1 MAVARVIE
9 TGATPDE
16 YDKVLARVDADG
28 KPDGLVIH
36 VGALT
41 DDGKVRVF
49 ELWET
54 RDQAEEFSKKV
65 MAVRAELGVGGG
77 GPPPIQYLAVHNVIE

>member
-9 TGATPDE
+9 TGATPEE
-16 YDKVLARVDADG
+16 YDQVRARVDADG
-28 KPDGLVIH
+28 KPAGLVIH

-54 RDQAEEFSKKV
+54 RDHAEEFSKKV

-77 GPPPIQYLAVHNVIE
+77 GPPPIQYLDVHNVIE

>member
-1 MAVARVIE
+1 LRALPE
-9 TGATPDE
+9 E
-16 YDKVLARVDADG
+16 YDKVRARVDADG
-28 KPDGLVIH
+28 KPAGLAIH

-41 DDGKVRVF
+41 DGGKVRVF

-54 RDQAEEFSKKV
+54 RGHAEEFSKKV

-77 GPPPIQYLAVHNVIE
+77 GPPPIQYLDVHNVIE

>member
-1 MAVARVIE
+1 VSVARVIE
-9 TGATPDE
+9 TGATPEE
-16 YDKVLARVDADG
+16 YDKVRARVDADG
-28 KPDGLVIH
+28 KPAGLVIH

-41 DDGKVRVF
+41 DDGKVRLF

-77 GPPPIQYLAVHNVIE
+77 GPPPIQYLDVHNVIE